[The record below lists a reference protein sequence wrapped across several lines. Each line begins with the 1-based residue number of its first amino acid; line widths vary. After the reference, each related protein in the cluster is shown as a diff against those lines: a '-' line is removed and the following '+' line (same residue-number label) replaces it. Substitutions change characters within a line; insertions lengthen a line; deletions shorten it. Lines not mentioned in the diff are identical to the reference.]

1 MKDTQVEKLMSN
13 VSSLKMVI
21 FSLQVTA
28 ESFIDGGFFKT
39 GDTVTLD
46 DDGYFVILGRKYRL
60 CSDTD
65 MPWLLFSLSWCYYLR

>member
-13 VSSLKMVI
+13 VSSLKMVN

-39 GDTVTLD
+39 GDTVTVD
-46 DDGYFVILGRKYRL
+46 DDGYFIILGRKYHFMHRCCHVL
-60 CSDTD
+60 IATNC
-65 MPWLLFSLSWCYYLR
+65 LR